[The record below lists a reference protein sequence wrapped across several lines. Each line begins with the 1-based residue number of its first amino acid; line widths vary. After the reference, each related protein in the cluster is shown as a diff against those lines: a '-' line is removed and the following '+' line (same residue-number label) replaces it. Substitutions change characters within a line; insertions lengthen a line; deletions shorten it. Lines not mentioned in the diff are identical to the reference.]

1 MKRAPPLPFRLCSPP
16 SIPKSHFPSSR
27 SPGGGG
33 GGGGEVETCSL
44 VPLGGSSLSTVRM
57 HMPTDRQSDRRAK
70 RCRSTTYGSTLY
82 VLQGRTTLGCLGWL
96 SPIPPPVVWLFDGR
110 LGGGIVVEGDATGG
124 GGGGERRK
132 SL

>member
-1 MKRAPPLPFRLCSPP
+1 MKRAPPLPSVSAPLP

-27 SPGGGG
+27 SP

-124 GGGGERRK
+124 GGRGGRRK